1 MVHSILNPNINYPE
15 IKTLDP
21 DDKSFDAT
29 LYEINV
35 LGEDIIIAL
44 GQSKY
49 TFIEDHII
57 YLPIYLVK
65 DDKVSLQIGV
75 YEIMS
80 DQLPNIIDDDGDI
93 KLEDIDNPLIYSF
106 INLKLL
112 SEDDGDDTTNKKNK
126 KNYR

>member
-57 YLPIYLVK
+57 YFPIYLVK
-65 DDKVSLQIGV
+65 DDKVSVQIGV

-80 DQLPNIIDDDGDI
+80 DQLPNIVDDDGQ
-93 KLEDIDNPLIYSF
+93 
-106 INLKLL
+106 
-112 SEDDGDDTTNKKNK
+112 
-126 KNYR
+126 